1 MGCTMLSHGCSH
13 GEIFGVT
20 SAMVSRICSFNLQ
33 EMELQK
39 WPIDPIAE
47 LKFKFKLNLINY
59 IYLKST
65 KMPSIEKRGVLF
77 GKIVS
82 PIMQTF
88 SVFFLV
94 YVCELLY

>member
-1 MGCTMLSHGCSH
+1 MSWGLGCTMLCQGCSH

-20 SAMVSRICSFNLQ
+20 SAMVSRICSFNLL
-33 EMELQK
+33 EIKLQN
-39 WPIDPIAE
+39 WPIDPITE

-59 IYLKST
+59 IYLSNT

-82 PIMQTF
+82 PLMQ
-88 SVFFLV
+88 
-94 YVCELLY
+94 C

>member
-1 MGCTMLSHGCSH
+1 MSWGLGCTMLSQGCSH

-20 SAMVSRICSFNLQ
+20 SAMVSRICSFNLL
-33 EMELQK
+33 EIKLQN
-39 WPIDPIAE
+39 WPIDPITE

-59 IYLKST
+59 IYLSNT

-82 PIMQTF
+82 PLMQ
-88 SVFFLV
+88 
-94 YVCELLY
+94 C

>member
-1 MGCTMLSHGCSH
+1 MSWGLGCTMLCQGCSH

-20 SAMVSRICSFNLQ
+20 SAMVSRICSFNLP
-33 EMELQK
+33 EIKLQN
-39 WPIDPIAE
+39 WPIDPITE

-59 IYLKST
+59 IYLSNT

-82 PIMQTF
+82 PLMQ
-88 SVFFLV
+88 
-94 YVCELLY
+94 C

>member
-1 MGCTMLSHGCSH
+1 MSWGLGCTMLSQGCSH

-20 SAMVSRICSFNLQ
+20 SAMVSRICSFNLPEIKQ
-33 EMELQK
+33 QT

-59 IYLKST
+59 IYLSNT

-82 PIMQTF
+82 PLMQ
-88 SVFFLV
+88 
-94 YVCELLY
+94 C